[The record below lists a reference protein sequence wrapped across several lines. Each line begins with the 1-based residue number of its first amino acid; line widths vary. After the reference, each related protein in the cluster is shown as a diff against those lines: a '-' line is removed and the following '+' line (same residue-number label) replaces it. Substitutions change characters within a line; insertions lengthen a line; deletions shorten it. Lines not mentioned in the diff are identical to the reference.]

1 MAERRLAERVAIVT
15 GAGTG
20 MGRAIALALVEEGA
34 RVVLAG
40 RNADNLAET
49 ARAVETIGGE
59 VAVKRTDVTE
69 PAQCQALAQAAL
81 DRWGRIDLLVNNAGT
96 NTKRRGYADATLDD
110 WNAVVRTN
118 LDGVYFCTQAVLP
131 AMRAQRRGQI
141 VNISSLAGRRASVV
155 SGVAYS
161 AAKHGVVALTQSLN
175 EEEWRSGIRA
185 SCIEPGETATPILEL
200 RPNVPPRESW
210 ADMLQSEDIAEAVRY
225 LATLPER
232 VLVDELSIRPSIR
245 RLG

>member
-1 MAERRLAERVAIVT
+1 MAEHRLAERVAIVT

-20 MGRAIALALVEEGA
+20 MGRAIALALAEEGA
-34 RVVLAG
+34 RIVLAG
-40 RNADNLAET
+40 RNAENLAET
-49 ARAVETIGGE
+49 ARAVEAAGGQ
-59 VAVKRTDVTE
+59 VFVQPTDVTE

-81 DRWGRIDLLVNNAGT
+81 DRWGRVDLLVNNAGT
-96 NTKRRGYADATLDD
+96 NTRRRGYADATLDD

-131 AMRAQRRGQI
+131 TMRAQRRGQI

-175 EEEWRSGIRA
+175 EEEWRNGI
-185 SCIEPGETATPILEL
+185 
-200 RPNVPPRESW
+200 
-210 ADMLQSEDIAEAVRY
+210 
-225 LATLPER
+225 
-232 VLVDELSIRPSIR
+232 
-245 RLG
+245 